1 MKSNS
6 ETRAAAYEAMRGNCG
21 AALLVTLVSGLLT
34 IVCSSPI
41 FLILLGYPIS
51 VGIANIYLELVR
63 EKKSPMVESIFGA
76 FTKGLY
82 GRSVCGL
89 LLVGIYTFLWLLL
102 LIIPGIIKSF
112 SYALTPYILI
122 DHPELSCNEAIERS
136 MRMMRGHK
144 LQLFLIYL
152 GYWGCCF
159 LSTFTLYIALLWII
173 PYYNAVLA
181 QFYQAVKEKSYEQP
195 EGSAE

>member
-1 MKSNS
+1 MKRNAEIRS
-6 ETRAAAYEAMRGNCG
+6 AAFEAMQGKWG
-21 AALLVTLVSGLLT
+21 AALLVTFVSGLLQFF
-34 IVCSSPI
+34 CSHPI
-41 FLILLGYPIS
+41 FLFLLGNPIS
-51 VGIANIYLELVR
+51 VGIAKIYLELVR
-63 EKKSPMVESIFGA
+63 ERREPMVEGIFGA

-152 GYWGCCF
+152 GYLGCCF

-181 QFYQAVKEKSYEQP
+181 QFYQAVKESYEEP
-195 EGSAE
+195 EVSVE